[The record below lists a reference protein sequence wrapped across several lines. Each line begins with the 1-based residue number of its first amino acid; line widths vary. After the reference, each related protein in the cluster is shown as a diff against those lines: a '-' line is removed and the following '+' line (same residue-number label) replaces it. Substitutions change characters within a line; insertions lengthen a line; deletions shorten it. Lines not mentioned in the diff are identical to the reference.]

1 MGGGMID
8 DKKKPRRLGKG
19 LSAIFGDDE
28 PDAPAAEATPTGTP
42 SLPRSL
48 PTSYLTPG
56 RYQPRRR
63 FEAEAMEQLITSVR
77 EQGVVQPLIVRPLGD
92 NRYEIVA
99 GERRWR
105 AAQAVQLH
113 EVPVVIRDMTDR
125 QALEVSLL
133 ENIQRQDLTPLEEA
147 DGYRRLMDEFGH
159 TQEALANHLGKS
171 RSHIANTLRLLNLPE
186 SVRELVESG
195 SLSAGHA
202 RALLTLPNP
211 EAVAEQI
218 IAKKLSVRA
227 VEQMAQRAKDGKPLT
242 PTPVAKPRRVK
253 AAAGGAKDPDTLALE
268 ANLSHKLGVAVE
280 IVTDGEA
287 GQLVLHYAT
296 LEQLDDLLQRIG

>member
-1 MGGGMID
+1 MID
-8 DKKKPRRLGKG
+8 DKAKKPRRLGKG

-28 PDAPAAEATPTGTP
+28 PDQPAGDGRTGAPP
-42 SLPRSL
+42 LPRSL
-48 PTSYLTPG
+48 PIAYLTPG

-63 FEAEAMEQLITSVR
+63 FEAEAMEQLILSVR
-77 EQGVVQPLIVRPLGD
+77 QQGVVQPLIVRPLGD
-92 NRYEIVA
+92 NKYEIVA

-105 AAQAVQLH
+105 AAQAAQLH

-147 DGYRRLMDEFGH
+147 EGYRRLMDEFGH
-159 TQEALANHLGKS
+159 TQEVLANHLGKS
-171 RSHIANTLRLLNLPE
+171 RSHIANMLRLLNLPE
-186 SVRELVESG
+186 AVRELVESG

-211 EAVAEQI
+211 EEAAEQI

-227 VEQMAQRAKDGKPLT
+227 VEQMAQRAKEGQPIFAPPAPK
-242 PTPVAKPRRVK
+242 ARRPK
-253 AAAGGAKDPDTLALE
+253 AAVGGVKDPDTLALE
-268 ANLSHKLGVAVE
+268 ADLANKLGVPVE
-280 IVTDGEA
+280 ILAQGES
-287 GQLVLHYAT
+287 GQMVLHYAS
-296 LEQLDDLLQRIG
+296 LEQLDDLLQRIR

>member
-28 PDAPAAEATPTGTP
+28 PDTPAAEAAPTGTP
-42 SLPRSL
+42 PLPRSL

-211 EAVAEQI
+211 EAAAEQI

-227 VEQMAQRAKDGKPLT
+227 VEQMAQRAKDGKPLI
-242 PTPVAKPRRVK
+242 PTPVVKPRRVK
-253 AAAGGAKDPDTLALE
+253 TAVSGAKDPDTLALE
-268 ANLSHKLGVAVE
+268 ADLSHKLGVAVE

>member
-28 PDAPAAEATPTGTP
+28 PDAPAAETPPTGTP
-42 SLPRSL
+42 PLPRSL

-242 PTPVAKPRRVK
+242 PAPVAKPRRVK
-253 AAAGGAKDPDTLALE
+253 AAAGSAKDPDTLALE
-268 ANLSHKLGVAVE
+268 ADLSHKLGVAVE

-296 LEQLDDLLQRIG
+296 LEQLDDLLQRIQ

>member
-42 SLPRSL
+42 PLPRSL

-218 IAKKLSVRA
+218 IAKKRAVRA

-242 PTPVAKPRRVK
+242 PAPVAKPRRVK

-268 ANLSHKLGVAVE
+268 ADLSHKLGVAVE

>member
-28 PDAPAAEATPTGTP
+28 PDAPVAEAMPTGTP
-42 SLPRSL
+42 PLPRSL

-186 SVRELVESG
+186 TVRELVESG

-211 EAVAEQI
+211 EEVAEQI

-227 VEQMAQRAKDGKPLT
+227 VEQMAQRAKDGKPLA
-242 PTPVAKPRRVK
+242 PTPAKPRRVK
-253 AAAGGAKDPDTLALE
+253 VATGGVKDPDTLALE
-268 ANLSHKLGVAVE
+268 ADLSHKLGVAVE

-296 LEQLDDLLQRIG
+296 LEQLDDLLQRIQ

>member
-1 MGGGMID
+1 MID
-8 DKKKPRRLGKG
+8 DKAKKPRRLGKG

-28 PDAPAAEATPTGTP
+28 PEAAAAETTGGTP
-42 SLPRSL
+42 PLPRTL
-48 PTSYLTPG
+48 PVSYLTPG

-63 FEAEAMEQLITSVR
+63 FEAEAMEQLIASVR
-77 EQGVVQPLIVRPLGD
+77 QQGIVQPLIVRPLGD
-92 NRYEIVA
+92 NKYEIVA

-147 DGYRRLMDEFGH
+147 EGYRRLMDEFGH
-159 TQEALANHLGKS
+159 TQEVLANHLGKS
-171 RSHIANTLRLLNLPE
+171 RSHIANMLRLLNLPE
-186 SVRELVESG
+186 AVRELVESG
-195 SLSAGHA
+195 ALSAGHA

-211 EAVAEQI
+211 EEAAEQI

-227 VEQMAQRAKDGKPLT
+227 VEQMAQRARDGQPIFAPPAPK
-242 PTPVAKPRRVK
+242 ARRPK
-253 AAAGGAKDPDTLALE
+253 AAVGGVKDPDTLALE
-268 ANLSHKLGVAVE
+268 ADLANKLGVPVE
-280 IVTDGEA
+280 ILMQGES
-287 GQLVLHYAT
+287 GQLVLHYAS
-296 LEQLDDLLQRIG
+296 LEQLDDLLQRIR